1 MQTEKTGQSGYYGC
15 ENTYAEQD
23 LQQSHIQWMN
33 GSGCETN

>member
-1 MQTEKTGQSGYYGC
+1 MQTEKTGQSGY

-23 LQQSHIQWMN
+23 LEQSHIHWMN